1 MIHLNMEQLGA
12 RLNAGYGW
20 DQQDGDAASYSNN
33 RFYYE
38 VWKPDTS
45 VSYGEKG
52 LFVSTRIDRPDTPPT
67 SDCCVLMLWFDDQGT
82 LIQAGAHINLD
93 TGDPTDSV
101 SCSTV
106 TGASAEEIAED
117 LRETIAAQ
125 IQQYS
130 GDRPGRANYS
140 NVVKSNILDVSACIS
155 LDSSRL

>member
-1 MIHLNMEQLGA
+1 MIHVNTDQLGA
-12 RLNAGYGW
+12 LLNAGYGW
-20 DQQDGDAASYSNN
+20 NQEDGNAASYNNN
-33 RFYYE
+33 RFYYV

-45 VSYGEKG
+45 VSYGKG

-82 LIQAGAHINLD
+82 LLQAGTHINLD
-93 TGDPTDSV
+93 TGNPANSV

-106 TGASAEEIAED
+106 TGASAEDIAED
-117 LRETIAAQ
+117 LQKAIAAQ

-140 NVVKSNILDVSACIS
+140 NVVKRHILDVSACIS
-155 LDSSRL
+155 LDSRRL